1 MWVYEL
7 LKKVKIAFAVFLRE
21 IKIIGKAVILVYNRS
36 ATMNEF

>member
-21 IKIIGKAVILVYNRS
+21 IKTIGKAVILVYNRS
-36 ATMNEF
+36 AIINEF